1 MVYVVSFSVFTSIIM
16 TLVLFLLL
24 LEARVVPRGKAS
36 LVIND
41 DPDKA
46 VEAPLGTT
54 LLSALSAAGIYL
66 PSACG
71 GGGSCGQC
79 RCRVEEG
86 GGDIQPTE
94 LSHLSR
100 QEKKDQIRLAYQL
113 KVRQDMRLRLPEYVL
128 SIKKYS
134 ATVVSNHNVATFIK
148 ELVVELDK
156 GETLDFKAG
165 QYMQIDIPEYELCFN
180 SFDVADRY
188 LAAWEKFNFLD
199 LCVATDEPVFRAYS
213 LANPPYEEKLRFT
226 VRIATPPPGREDLP
240 PGVGSSY
247 VFDLKPGD
255 RITLSGPYGDFL
267 VDEDSRREMCFV
279 GGGAGMAPMRSHI
292 LHQLNGLGTSRRITF
307 WYGARSR
314 QEMFYDEE
322 FRDLAE
328 RFDNFSY
335 YVALSEP
342 ETEDN
347 WTGLTGFIHECLYE
361 EYLKDHDDPAEIEY
375 YLCGPPPMIA
385 ALEKMLDDLG
395 VDRDMIAYDEF

>member
-1 MVYVVSFSVFTSIIM
+1 M

-24 LEARVVPRGKAS
+24 LEARVVPRGKARV
-36 LVIND
+36 VIND

-46 VEAPLGTT
+46 VESPLGTT

-71 GGGSCGQC
+71 GSGSCGQC

-100 QEKKDQIRLAYQL
+100 QEKKDQIRLACQL
-113 KVRQDMRLRLPEYVL
+113 KVRQDMRLRLPDYVL
-128 SIKKYS
+128 SIKKYA
-134 ATVVSNHNVATFIK
+134 ATVVSNRNVATFIK
-148 ELVVELDK
+148 ELVAELDK

-165 QYMQIDIPEYELCFN
+165 QYMQIDIPEYELCFDR
-180 SFDVADRY
+180 FDVADRY

-199 LCVATDEPVFRAYS
+199 LCAGTDEPVFRAYS
-213 LANPPYEEKLRFT
+213 LANPPYEEQLRFT
-226 VRIATPPPGREDLP
+226 VRIATPPTGQPDIP

-247 VFDLKPGD
+247 VFNLKPGD

-267 VDEDSRREMCFV
+267 VDEDSDREICFV
-279 GGGAGMAPMRSHI
+279 GGGAGMAPMRSQI
-292 LHQLNGLGTSRRITF
+292 LHQLNGLGTGRRITF

-328 RFDNFSY
+328 RFYNFSY
-335 YVALSEP
+335 HVALSEAEP
-342 ETEDN
+342 EDN

-385 ALEKMLDDLG
+385 ALEKMLDNLG
-395 VDRDMIAYDEF
+395 VDADMIAYDEF